1 MNDAPEGWQLGFQD
15 SASPIAEGILRIHN
29 EIQYYLLIIL
39 VLICWIITSII
50 FKFNEESNKFKSK
63 YMNHGKIVP
72 TRKGSKFKIY
82 TTIRTYSTLP
92 NENNDSP
99 PAKIYED
106 IYSMKDEILKENIDK
121 SGIYKLTNNR

>member
-1 MNDAPEGWQLGFQD
+1 MNDAPEAWQLGFQD

-82 TTIRTYSTLP
+82 TTRLILP
-92 NENNDSP
+92 NENNYSP
-99 PAKIYED
+99 PD
-106 IYSMKDEILKENIDK
+106 IWMIWDFK
-121 SGIYKLTNNR
+121 T

>member
-82 TTIRTYSTLP
+82 TTYGLILLYLMRIMIVLRLKYM
-92 NENNDSP
+92 
-99 PAKIYED
+99 KIV
-106 IYSMKDEILKENIDK
+106 IIWRM
-121 SGIYKLTNNR
+121 RF

>member
-1 MNDAPEGWQLGFQD
+1 
-15 SASPIAEGILRIHN
+15 
-29 EIQYYLLIIL
+29 
-39 VLICWIITSII
+39 
-50 FKFNEESNKFKSK
+50 
-63 YMNHGKIVP
+63 MNHGKIVP